1 MSTYKIQMNVTTYI
15 EMEVEATSETS
26 VRTLIDERLIMTAD
40 LVEADSVSFD
50 VVEDS
55 ISDMEII
62 DVQKL

>member
-1 MSTYKIQMNVTTYI
+1 MSTYKIQMNVTTYV

-26 VRTLIDERLIMTAD
+26 VRTLIDKTLIMTAD

-50 VVEDS
+50 VVEDY
-55 ISDMEII
+55 IADMEII

>member
-1 MSTYKIQMNVTTYI
+1 MSTYKIQMTVTAYV

-26 VRTLIDERLIMTAD
+26 VRTLIDKKLIMTAG

-50 VVEDS
+50 VVEDY
-55 ISDMEII
+55 IADMEII